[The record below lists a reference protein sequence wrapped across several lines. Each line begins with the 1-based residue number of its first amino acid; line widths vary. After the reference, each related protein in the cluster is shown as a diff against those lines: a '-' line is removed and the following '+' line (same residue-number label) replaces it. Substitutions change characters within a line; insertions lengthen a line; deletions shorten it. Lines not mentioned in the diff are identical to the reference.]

1 MSILLGVVVL
11 VGAII
16 TLVRTRYTARRQKEC
31 ISPASP
37 TPTQEYF
44 QTNINPE
51 GTDTRGEGVATI
63 AKPFS
68 TKPESEDVKVS
79 EKVHRVKSPVLEAW
93 KKGVVPS
100 LDGRD
105 KDADSGGQ

>member
-1 MSILLGVVVL
+1 
-11 VGAII
+11 
-16 TLVRTRYTARRQKEC
+16 VRKRYTARRRKER

-37 TPTQEYF
+37 TPTQECF

-51 GTDTRGEGVATI
+51 GIDTRLEGVATI
-63 AKPFS
+63 GKLFS
-68 TKPESEDVKVS
+68 IKAELEDVKVS

-100 LDGRD
+100 LDGQD
-105 KDADSGGQ
+105 KDADSGIQ